1 MANRIIFLGAGASKA
16 DGAPLQAELFKAYV
30 NSLSCS
36 FNLDYHNRYHKT
48 KRNVFAYF
56 ADFFGID
63 ITVLFRCGHTSQAF
77 DIICTLFQTSG
88 LTLPQ
93 EFYSGI
99 KTDLDKHKFVGEFLT
114 DFQEILDELHI

>member
-1 MANRIIFLGAGASKA
+1 MDVL
-16 DGAPLQAELFKAYV
+16 LQML
-30 NSLSCS
+30 
-36 FNLDYHNRYHKT
+36 
-48 KRNVFAYF
+48 
-56 ADFFGID
+56 
-63 ITVLFRCGHTSQAF
+63 TVLFRCGHTSQAF

-114 DFQEILDELHI
+114 DFQEILDELHMITIKKSRNAILPRGRLCGH

>member
-1 MANRIIFLGAGASKA
+1 MNDRFTPSINDLSGALTLPLISKLFA
-16 DGAPLQAELFKAYV
+16 VYQSIEKMDILLQML
-30 NSLSCS
+30 
-36 FNLDYHNRYHKT
+36 
-48 KRNVFAYF
+48 
-56 ADFFGID
+56 
-63 ITVLFRCGHTSQAF
+63 TVLFRCGHTSRAF

-93 EFYSGI
+93 EFYSDI

>member
-1 MANRIIFLGAGASKA
+1 MNDRFTPSINDLSGALTL
-16 DGAPLQAELFKAYV
+16 PLISRLFAEYQSIEKMDVLLKM
-30 NSLSCS
+30 L
-36 FNLDYHNRYHKT
+36 
-48 KRNVFAYF
+48 
-56 ADFFGID
+56 
-63 ITVLFRCGHTSQAF
+63 TVLFRYGHTVQAF
-77 DIICTLFQTSG
+77 DIICALFQTSG

>member
-1 MANRIIFLGAGASKA
+1 MNDRFTPSINDLSGALTLPLISKLFA
-16 DGAPLQAELFKAYV
+16 EYQSIEKMDVLLQML
-30 NSLSCS
+30 
-36 FNLDYHNRYHKT
+36 
-48 KRNVFAYF
+48 
-56 ADFFGID
+56 
-63 ITVLFRCGHTSQAF
+63 TVLFRCA
-77 DIICTLFQTSG
+77 LFQTSG

>member
-1 MANRIIFLGAGASKA
+1 MDLPPICSRRLHTGRQTSKLFA
-16 DGAPLQAELFKAYV
+16 EYQSIEKMDILLQML
-30 NSLSCS
+30 
-36 FNLDYHNRYHKT
+36 
-48 KRNVFAYF
+48 
-56 ADFFGID
+56 
-63 ITVLFRCGHTSQAF
+63 TVLFRCGHTSRAF

-114 DFQEILDELHI
+114 DFQEILDELYI

>member
-1 MANRIIFLGAGASKA
+1 MNDRFTPSINDLSGALTL
-16 DGAPLQAELFKAYV
+16 PLISRLFAEYQSIEKMDVL
-30 NSLSCS
+30 LQM
-36 FNLDYHNRYHKT
+36 L
-48 KRNVFAYF
+48 
-56 ADFFGID
+56 
-63 ITVLFRCGHTSQAF
+63 TVLFRCGHTAQAF

-93 EFYSGI
+93 EFYSDI

>member
-1 MANRIIFLGAGASKA
+1 MNNRFTPSINDLSGALTL
-16 DGAPLQAELFKAYV
+16 PLISRLFAEYQSIEKMDVL
-30 NSLSCS
+30 LQM
-36 FNLDYHNRYHKT
+36 L
-48 KRNVFAYF
+48 
-56 ADFFGID
+56 
-63 ITVLFRCGHTSQAF
+63 TVLFRCGHTAQAF
-77 DIICTLFQTSG
+77 DIICALFQTSG